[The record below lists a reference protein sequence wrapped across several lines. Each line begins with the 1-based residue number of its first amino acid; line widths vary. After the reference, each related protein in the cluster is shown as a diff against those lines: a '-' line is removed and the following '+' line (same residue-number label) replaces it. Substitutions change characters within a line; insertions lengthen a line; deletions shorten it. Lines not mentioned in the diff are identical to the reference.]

1 MQLKSL
7 CLGRQLFVANAINAS
22 FVELFYL
29 LDCHHWINLRN
40 PKSLDHLKISV
51 SGGIS
56 IMSSLWISEK
66 FFIYAGNYLVVA
78 LVPLLLCYITIFKGF

>member
-40 PKSLDHLKISV
+40 PISLDHLKTR
-51 SGGIS
+51 
-56 IMSSLWISEK
+56 
-66 FFIYAGNYLVVA
+66 YLF
-78 LVPLLLCYITIFKGF
+78 LVESPLCHLYGYQKSFLFMQVIT